1 MDDLKM
7 MVLPRNIIMGTGVI
21 EEIPSIVRAL
31 GLPGRAVVVCDEGTL
46 VAAGRPVMDGLI
58 DSGIDSSHFIVT
70 GADREN
76 VERLKGV
83 VEDGMFLVAV
93 GGGRPIDV
101 AKVAAFERDAPFV
114 SVPTAA
120 SHDGIASDRASIIE
134 GGNKSSSAARSP
146 IAVIADLDVISRSPR
161 RLWVSG
167 FGDVVSNKTAVLDWR
182 LAKRIRGES
191 VSYYGAA
198 LSDLSADVLIENA
211 EVVASG
217 TPEGFRILVKSLVL
231 SSVAMSIAGTSRP
244 ASGAEHMF
252 SHSLDRIAERPA
264 LHGEQCGVGSI
275 IMMYLHGGD
284 WSSIRSALRI
294 VGAPTNAVSLGLDE
308 DTVVEALVTAHEIN
322 RDRYTILNGGL
333 GDRAAV
339 KACKITE
346 VIS

>member
-7 MVLPRNIIMGTGVI
+7 MVLPRNIIMGSGVI
-21 EEIPSIVRAL
+21 DEIPSIVRAL
-31 GLPGRAVVVCDEGTL
+31 GLPGQAVVVSDEGTFD
-46 VAAGRPVMDGLI
+46 AAGRMVMDGLGA
-58 DSGIDSSHFIVT
+58 SGIESSRFIVT
-70 GADREN
+70 GADRDN
-76 VERLKGV
+76 VERLKAE
-83 VEDGMFLVAV
+83 VERGMFLVAV

-101 AKVAAFERDAPFV
+101 AKVAAFEVDTPFI

-134 GGNKSSSAARSP
+134 DGLKSSSAARSP
-146 IAVIADLDVISRSPR
+146 IAVVADLDVISRSPR

-182 LAKRIRGES
+182 LASRIRGER
-191 VSYYGAA
+191 VSYYGSA
-198 LSDLSADVLIENA
+198 LSDLSADVLVNNA

-217 TPEGFRILVKSLVL
+217 TAEGFRILVKSLVL

-284 WSSIRSALRI
+284 WESIRDALRI
-294 VGAPTNAVSLGLDE
+294 VGAPTDAVSLGLDE

-322 RDRYTILNGGL
+322 PERYTILNGGL
-333 GDRAAV
+333 GKKAAV
-339 KACKITE
+339 NVCKITQ

>member
-21 EEIPSIVRAL
+21 EEIPSIVRTL
-31 GLPGRAVVVCDEGTL
+31 GLPGRAIVVSDEGTFE
-46 VAAGRPVMDGLI
+46 AAGRRVMDGLT

-70 GADREN
+70 DADRVN
-76 VERLKGV
+76 VERLV
-83 VEDGMFLVAV
+83 DTVEEGTFLVAV

-101 AKVAAFERDAPFV
+101 AKVAAFERNCPFI

-120 SHDGIASDRASIIE
+120 SHDGIASDRASITE
-134 GGNKSSSAARSP
+134 DGRKASSAARSP

-167 FGDVVSNKTAVLDWR
+167 FGDVVSNKTAVLDWQ

-191 VSYYGAA
+191 VSYYAA
-198 LSDLSADVLIENA
+198 VLSDLSADVLIDNA

-264 LHGEQCGVGSI
+264 LHGEQCGVGSM

-284 WSSIRSALRI
+284 WSAIRSALRI
-294 VGAPTNAVSLGLDE
+294 VGAPTDAVSLGMDE
-308 DTVVEALVTAHEIN
+308 ETVVEALVTAHEIN
-322 RDRYTILNGGL
+322 KDRYTILNGGL
-333 GDRAAV
+333 GERAAV
-339 KACKITE
+339 KACKITG